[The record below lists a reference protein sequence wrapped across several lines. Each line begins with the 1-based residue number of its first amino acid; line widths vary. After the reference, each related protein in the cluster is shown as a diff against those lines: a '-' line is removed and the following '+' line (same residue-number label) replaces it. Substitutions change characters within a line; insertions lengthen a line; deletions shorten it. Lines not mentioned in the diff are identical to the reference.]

1 MSDFENALRAKLDR
15 NAELAVLRQQAE
27 LEMDRVQQEAAE
39 RAQNERA
46 EYRKR
51 SDERHTILVEHLE
64 KTASALKQASPEDFV
79 VRMGWTS
86 SGEEFMAKIT
96 TRTLIPARSL
106 FIELDRDDD
115 EVLARWHSDNG
126 NSLELWR
133 LLEVEPEVIEQL
145 VLQIADQHMWRETN
159 RPPPFPG
166 KE

>member
-1 MSDFENALRAKLDR
+1 MSNFESALRAKLDR
-15 NAELAVLRQQAE
+15 NAELAALRQQAE
-27 LEMDRVQQEAAE
+27 QEMDRVQEEAAE
-39 RAQNERA
+39 RAERERQ

-51 SDERHTILVEHLE
+51 SDQRHTVLVEHLE
-64 KTASALKQASPEDFV
+64 KTAHALKQASPQDFV

-106 FIELDRDDD
+106 FIELDREDD
-115 EVLARWHSDNG
+115 EVLARWHSDIG

-145 VLQIADQHMWRETN
+145 VLQVADQHMWREAD
-159 RPPPFPG
+159 RPPAFPG